1 MKTIFFKVRI
11 KQIPSNNYSSNQKP
25 LLKLKQKTSIKR
37 QPAENCFS
45 PPNNNNNNTPI
56 KEIEVQGDTL
66 CYILTNIA
74 HSLSLKTKKQLQ
86 DITSNSFQLTLS
98 ENLKTIERYNAEN

>member
-45 PPNNNNNNTPI
+45 PPKQQTATTKTLV

-66 CYILTNIA
+66 CYILTNITR
-74 HSLSLKTKKQLQ
+74 SLSLKTKKQLQ
-86 DITSNSFQLTLS
+86 DITLS

>member
-37 QPAENCFS
+37 QSAENTS
-45 PPNNNNNNTPI
+45 I

-66 CYILTNIA
+66 CYILTNMA

>member
-1 MKTIFFKVRI
+1 M
-11 KQIPSNNYSSNQKP
+11 
-25 LLKLKQKTSIKR
+25 LKNSGDD
-37 QPAENCFS
+37 FS
-45 PPNNNNNNTPI
+45 PPKQQTATTKTLI

-98 ENLKTIERYNAEN
+98 ENLDTGKTFLK